1 VAIEQQ
7 SAEQYWQQQ
16 LPPPTWGG
24 WGGGSKKR
32 MTTEVHTEDEM
43 SPEYRA
49 MVVQLME
56 SQAYREL
63 AAAHMFGYGL
73 RFVPEKWL
81 KFMVWHIQEEAEH
94 YQAVAK
100 MYHDFTG
107 EDVEPKVAARL
118 ASKPV
123 PFAES
128 WMELA
133 MAQFLFDRGGFW
145 QLKEYDQCSFVPY
158 RGVIQK
164 IVKEEAGHQGLG
176 EKIVVEQCQS
186 GRFEDVKQPLFEKWL
201 RLGMLSFGRPGTPG
215 NQFAIENGLK
225 KRDSGECMRDFVDD
239 IRPAVRAAGL
249 RFPDPA
255 SLHME
260 IPAGMDWSV

>member
-1 VAIEQQ
+1 V
-7 SAEQYWQQQ
+7 
-16 LPPPTWGG
+16 GG
-24 WGGGSKKR
+24 QR
-32 MTTEVHTEDEM
+32 MSSEVHRQEEM

-49 MVVQLME
+49 MVVQMME

-81 KFMVWHIQEEAEH
+81 KFMVWHIQEETEH
-94 YQAVAK
+94 YQAVAR
-100 MYHDFTG
+100 MYRDFTG
-107 EDVEPKVAARL
+107 EEVEPRVVDRL
-118 ASKPV
+118 AGKPV

-133 MAQFLFDRGGFW
+133 MAQFLYDRGGFW

-176 EKIVVEQCQS
+176 EKIVVEQCRS
-186 GRFEDVKQPLFEKWL
+186 GEFDDVKQPLFEKWL
-201 RLGMLSFGRPGTPG
+201 RVGLLSFGRPGTPG
-215 NQFAIENGLK
+215 NRFAIEHGLK
-225 KRDSGECMRDFVDD
+225 KRDSGDCMRDFVDD
-239 IRPAVRAAGL
+239 IRPAVRSAGL

-255 SLHME
+255 SLKME
-260 IPAGMDWSV
+260 LPAGLDWSV